1 MNARP
6 DIDLALC
13 ELRRARDVAIQNA
26 PIHELAGDTEQAK
39 LCREVAEQCCTALL
53 LLPLS
58 LLS

>member
-53 LLPLS
+53 LLS
-58 LLS
+58 